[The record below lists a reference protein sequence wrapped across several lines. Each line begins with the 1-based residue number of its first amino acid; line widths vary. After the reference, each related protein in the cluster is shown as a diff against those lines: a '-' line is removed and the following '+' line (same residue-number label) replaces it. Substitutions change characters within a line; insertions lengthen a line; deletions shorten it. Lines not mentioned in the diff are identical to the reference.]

1 MNYTQY
7 YENQITEKIDQEERK
22 LWQEF
27 YTKRLPKRTEKFK
40 RKYTGEPE
48 ELQKAI
54 EEFETRTAG
63 EYSEV
68 IDEKLTIICGD
79 MREKFYHEIL
89 AKLDQLSTGMPDKA
103 NCPKLDRQPIAS
115 EIIADQSAEI
125 EKLKAELLKAR
136 NDAKASE
143 DDWEFCSQQKSILML
158 QIDIINFALK
168 IFDYKCLKMA
178 LSFVKAAYNQQ
189 PPEKDDEQ
197 EVEE

>member
-7 YENQITEKIDQEERK
+7 YEKQITEKIDQEERK

-40 RKYTGEPE
+40 RKYTGKPE

-54 EEFETRTAG
+54 EEFETGTAG

-89 AKLDQLSTGMPDKA
+89 AKLDQLSAGMPDKA
-103 NCPKLDRQPIAS
+103 DSPKLDNQTIAS
-115 EIIADQSAEI
+115 EIITDQKNEI
-125 EKLKAELLKAR
+125 EKLKIELQEAER
-136 NDAKASE
+136 NRDFWHSHAINQTRKLDA
-143 DDWEFCSQQKSILML
+143 
-158 QIDIINFALK
+158 INFVTQLYGETTINFLYGVAK
-168 IFDYKCLKMA
+168 S
-178 LSFVKAAYNQQ
+178 SFQSQ
-189 PPEKDDEQ
+189 EKEELENEQ
-197 EVEE
+197 EVSE